1 MTRLRMDVV
10 SVLAVVIAAIA
21 IDSILA
27 QDAPAPPAPGIKG
40 DAPRVLPA
48 EQTQTSLQLL
58 GSAPVRQ
65 NLNLTPEQRQ
75 KILALLLSVPN
86 DFRSFQADELPLI
99 PVDASSPELKTKMAL
114 AFEKYR
120 A

>member
-48 EQTQTSLQLL
+48 EQTQTSATVGL
-58 GSAPVRQ
+58 GSRAPEPQPHARAA
-65 NLNLTPEQRQ
+65 P
-75 KILALLLSVPN
+75 KDPGAAA
-86 DFRSFQADELPLI
+86 FRSERLSI
-99 PVDASSPELKTKMAL
+99 VSSGRIATDSGRRIFA
-114 AFEKYR
+114 R
-120 A
+120 AEDQN